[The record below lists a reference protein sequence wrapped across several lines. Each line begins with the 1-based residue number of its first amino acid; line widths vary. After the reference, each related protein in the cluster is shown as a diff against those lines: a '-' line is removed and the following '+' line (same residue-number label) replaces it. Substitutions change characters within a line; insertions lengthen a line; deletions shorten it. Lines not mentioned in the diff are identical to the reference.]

1 MSDSKPTSVMI
12 DLGIEHILCVEK
24 QVIVEEPSLIRDW
37 IALEFVEDAQIECL
51 TNFQN
56 QWFRRSCI
64 KKKKTIIIIAIVLNI
79 VLKCKEYVLKSW

>member
-56 QWFRRSCI
+56 Q
-64 KKKKTIIIIAIVLNI
+64 
-79 VLKCKEYVLKSW
+79 